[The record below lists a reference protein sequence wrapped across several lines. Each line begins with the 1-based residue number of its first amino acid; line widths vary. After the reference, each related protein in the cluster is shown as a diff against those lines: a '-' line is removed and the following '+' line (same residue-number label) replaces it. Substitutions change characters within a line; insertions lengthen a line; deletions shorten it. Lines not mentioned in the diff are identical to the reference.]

1 MAKKRRFE
9 SMHEMIEFFK
19 KNGERGGKARAANMT
34 AAQRSESARK
44 AVAARW
50 AKVRAK
56 QKKAKKPSK

>member
-19 KNGERGGKARAANMT
+19 KNGAQGGKARAANMT
-34 AAQRSESARK
+34 AEERSESARK

-50 AKVRAK
+50 AQVRA
-56 QKKAKKPSK
+56 KKAKKPSK